1 MTRDTRPRRSLRGV
15 GEGRTYGGES
25 AQERAARR
33 RRRLL
38 DAGRV
43 RFGTDGYR
51 ATTLRGLCREARV
64 ADRYFYEEFDRLED
78 LLLAVYHDCLDR
90 LERAVLEA
98 LEGVGPD
105 VAAQAHA
112 GMEAFFAC
120 VEADPCLA
128 RVVWFEVL
136 GVGPRVDAAYL
147 ERTARFGALLLDL
160 VEQRGLGPQVEP
172 DRRVTVQAVVGGVSQ
187 VVQAWVYAGFATP
200 RAELVGPLVRFL
212 LAVAER
218 TRV

>member
-1 MTRDTRPRRSLRGV
+1 MTQ
-15 GEGRTYGGES
+15 GRTYGGES
-25 AQERAARR
+25 AQERAERR

-51 ATTLRGLCREARV
+51 ATTLRRLCREARV
-64 ADRYFYEEFDRLED
+64 ADRSFYEEFAQLED

-90 LERAVLEA
+90 LEGAVLGAVEEA
-98 LEGVGPD
+98 GPD
-105 VAAQAHA
+105 VEQQARA
-112 GMEAFFAC
+112 GLEAFFGC

-147 ERTARFGALLLDL
+147 TRTARFGGLLLAL
-160 VEQRGLGPQVEP
+160 VEQRGLGPQGEP

-187 VVQAWVYAGFATP
+187 VVQAWVYADFATP
-200 RAELVGPLVRFL
+200 RAELVEPLVRFL

-218 TRV
+218 TAAPGA

>member
-1 MTRDTRPRRSLRGV
+1 MTQ
-15 GEGRTYGGES
+15 GRTYGGES
-25 AQERAARR
+25 ARERAERR

-51 ATTLRGLCREARV
+51 ATTLRRLCREARV
-64 ADRYFYEEFDRLED
+64 ADRSFYEEFAQLED

-90 LERAVLEA
+90 LEGAVLAA
-98 LEGVGPD
+98 LEEAGPD
-105 VAAQAHA
+105 VEQQARA
-112 GMEAFFAC
+112 GLEAFFGC

-147 ERTARFGALLLDL
+147 TRTARFGELLLAL
-160 VEQRGLGPQVEP
+160 VVQRGLGPQGEP

-187 VVQAWVYAGFATP
+187 VVQAWVYADFATP
-200 RAELVGPLVRFL
+200 RAELVEPLVRFL
-212 LAVAER
+212 LAVAQP
-218 TRV
+218 TAAPGV